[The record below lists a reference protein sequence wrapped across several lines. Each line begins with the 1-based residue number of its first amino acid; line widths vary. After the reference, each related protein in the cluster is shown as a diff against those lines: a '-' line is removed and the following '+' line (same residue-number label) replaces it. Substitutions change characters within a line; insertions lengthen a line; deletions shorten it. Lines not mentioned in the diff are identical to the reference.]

1 MHSHCFSHVHTQAYT
16 HCLSPMHTHMCTL
29 TQSLSQTH
37 SCTCKLS
44 HSHVHTHSSPS
55 PHPLSRKDQKL
66 THMLLVSPWHV
77 ILCSCPPGTANTGRG
92 QPWKTPQENSS
103 VPRMRTHHVRASPL
117 ALTSRG
123 SRDPQQG
130 SQQSRNS
137 GLCRG
142 GQAVL
147 TGFVSCRLSF
157 RGKPSLLRGFTASAF
172 PRASVT

>member
-1 MHSHCFSHVHTQAYT
+1 MYTLKPTHIVSHPCTPTCAHSHRLSHRHSYT
-16 HCLSPMHTHMCTL
+16 CT
-29 TQSLSQTH
+29 
-37 SCTCKLS
+37 LS
-44 HSHVHTHSSPS
+44 HSHIHTHSSPS
-55 PHPLSRKDQKL
+55 PHPLSRKNQKL

-77 ILCSCPPGTANTGRG
+77 ILCSCLPGTANTGRG

-157 RGKPSLLRGFTASAF
+157 RGKPSLLWGFTASAF